1 MALRNARL
9 LRAKGM
15 AHCEEEGHIFDVFL
29 YAQVLERCRKEG
41 LAARKRVSK
50 SLILMLRGVP
60 QAQLVDASGG
70 IDKLTPRPVPRL
82 KLQPQSHFAFSM
94 REVDRLEALEGQSR
108 RGGELGSSLMVT
120 VASVRLRQVP
130 TML

>member
-50 SLILMLRGVP
+50 S
-60 QAQLVDASGG
+60 GG
-70 IDKLTPRPVPRL
+70 TDKLTLRPVPRL

-120 VASVRLRQVP
+120 VAVDGASVRLRQVP